1 MTNMVTD
8 RKDQLVL
15 YVVMAMAF
23 FLDGLDGTIVTV
35 ALPEIGKSF
44 AMSTSDSSWVVT
56 VYFMMMA
63 GLILVFG
70 KIADKGAIKKVL
82 VGGFIIFA
90 LGSLL
95 CALSYNSTFLLISR
109 AIQGIGSA
117 MLASTGIMLAVKFFP
132 PKMMIFAIRSLTT

>member
-56 VYFMMMA
+56 VSFMMMA

-70 KIADKGAIKKVL
+70 KIADTGAIK
-82 VGGFIIFA
+82 
-90 LGSLL
+90 
-95 CALSYNSTFLLISR
+95 
-109 AIQGIGSA
+109 
-117 MLASTGIMLAVKFFP
+117 
-132 PKMMIFAIRSLTT
+132 

>member
-44 AMSTSDSSWVVT
+44 AMSTSDSFCVSLSKLRVNS
-56 VYFMMMA
+56 FS
-63 GLILVFG
+63 
-70 KIADKGAIKKVL
+70 
-82 VGGFIIFA
+82 IIGN
-90 LGSLL
+90 L
-95 CALSYNSTFLLISR
+95 NSMDFSH
-109 AIQGIGSA
+109 
-117 MLASTGIMLAVKFFP
+117 
-132 PKMMIFAIRSLTT
+132 